1 MTIKKTSDLYALIGA
16 IAFTIHGL
24 YILYD
29 IFYFMNFGLSIWSF
43 RSLHFVICIGF
54 ALLLFIKKKNIAFVV
69 VSGLD
74 VLYRAYVIINSFNYF
89 GFASFLELLASISM
103 FIIIVYNCSKT
114 RNDKSEIM
122 KKVWFI
128 PSLLIILRF
137 LYLLIFHRI
146 GNYILYLSEYENGM
160 LLNYILS
167 QLLVLFIDL
176 IYFLSY
182 TMLALW
188 FKEKAK
194 EDSNV
199 SVV

>member
-29 IFYFMNFGLSIWSF
+29 IFYFMSLGLSIWSF
-43 RSLHFVICIGF
+43 RLLHLVICIGF
-54 ALLLFIKKKNIAFVV
+54 AFLLFIKKKNVAFVV

-74 VLYRAYVIINSFNYF
+74 VLYRAYITINYF
-89 GFASFLELLASISM
+89 TFASFLELLASISM

-128 PSLLIILRF
+128 PSLLIVLRF

-160 LLNYILS
+160 LLNYILN
-167 QLLVLFIDL
+167 QLLLLFIDF

-194 EDSNV
+194 EDSN
-199 SVV
+199 SKVV